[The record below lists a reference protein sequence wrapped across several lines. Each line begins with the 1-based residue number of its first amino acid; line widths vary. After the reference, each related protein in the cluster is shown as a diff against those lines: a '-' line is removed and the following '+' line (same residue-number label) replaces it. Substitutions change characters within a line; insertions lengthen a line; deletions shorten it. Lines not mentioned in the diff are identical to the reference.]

1 MTAGWNLKSL
11 ASRIR
16 LGLEAALERLAALR
30 GSKLGL
36 RTHLV
41 IFGLAI
47 VVPVLLFIG
56 FVLHRYTQQERIAN
70 EQRALEIARAI
81 SADVDREITSI
92 IITLETLATSNA
104 LAVNDFESFHARA
117 RQALQARKWNVLL
130 IDMNNQQI
138 INTRV
143 PWGTPLPVSSLTD
156 PNLPKL
162 AKETGEP
169 YVTDLF
175 LGTVSKSLIFS
186 VSVPVRLWEEVR
198 YALVMSL
205 EPDQLVQVL
214 RSEGLPAGWSATIT
228 DRKNRIMA
236 SSRMAREL
244 LGKPVPADTL
254 RLYGGRRE
262 GVILATD
269 FEDQAAL
276 HAFHHSRLTGWR
288 TAAWAPL
295 PVVEGSL
302 WRAWSWFLWS
312 GAVLL
317 SLSVLFAFG
326 VGRLMATPIAQLAK
340 AGKALGE
347 GKRVAPI
354 PSTLREVDELSVAL
368 VNAARELDARMG
380 AQAHLAA
387 IVSSSPSAIVSL
399 SPDGLIRTWNAAAT
413 DLFGYTP
420 EEAIGQSVGILAP
433 PDTRELFDDLYAQV
447 RAGDTVHAD
456 VLRRHRDG
464 HLIDVSINIAPMFDD
479 AGRLVG
485 ISSISTDAR
494 ERKAR
499 ERHIDFLMR
508 ELSHRSKNL
517 LAVVQA
523 IAGQTARY
531 SPNLEDFQTRFSD
544 RVHAMS
550 RSQDLLTARNWS
562 GVTVGDLVRVQLAPF
577 ADEAASR
584 ITISGPD
591 LLLKADVVHG
601 LSLALHE
608 LATNA
613 AKYGALSTPDGQVAI
628 CWNVAPAA
636 KGGGFHMNWRETGGP
651 AVRTPERRGFGHVV
665 ITQMAAA
672 SLRGTVSLDY
682 EPAGVSWTLEA
693 PAAAI
698 LSNP

>member
-1 MTAGWNLKSL
+1 MAASWNLKSL
-11 ASRIR
+11 ASHRWP
-16 LGLEAALERLAALR
+16 GFEAAMHWLAVLR

-47 VVPVLLFIG
+47 VVPVLLHIG
-56 FVLHRYTQQERIAN
+56 FLLYRYTQQERIAN
-70 EQRALEIARAI
+70 ERRALEIARAL
-81 SADVDREITSI
+81 SADVDREIMSMIT
-92 IITLETLATSNA
+92 TLETLATANA
-104 LAVNDFESFHARA
+104 LVTGDFQAFHTRA
-117 RQALQARKWNVLL
+117 RQALQARKWNLVL
-130 IDMNNQQI
+130 IGMDKQQLV
-138 INTRV
+138 NTRV
-143 PWGTPLPVSSLTD
+143 PWGTPLPLSAFEPDLS
-156 PNLPKL
+156 KL
-162 AKETGEP
+162 ARETGEV
-169 YVTDLF
+169 YVSDLF
-175 LGTVSKSLIFS
+175 RGIIAQTLIFS
-186 VSVPVRLWEEVR
+186 VSVPVRIGAEVR

-205 EPDQLVQVL
+205 EPDRLVEVL
-214 RSEGLPAGWSATIT
+214 NGEGLPPGWLAAIS
-228 DRKNRIMA
+228 DRKDRIMA
-236 SSRMAREL
+236 RSQMAQEF
-244 LGKPVPADTL
+244 LGKPVAADTL
-254 RLYGGRRE
+254 RQYAGRRE
-262 GVILATD
+262 GVILAGD
-269 FEDQAAL
+269 LKGDSDL
-276 HAFHHSRLTGWR
+276 HAFYHSRLTGWR

-295 PVVEGSL
+295 TLVEGSL
-302 WRAWSWFLWS
+302 WQAWSWFLWS
-312 GAVLL
+312 GAVML
-317 SLSVLFAFG
+317 SLSVLMAAG
-326 VGRLMATPIAQLAK
+326 VGRLMASPIARLAR
-340 AGKALGE
+340 AGRALGE
-347 GKRVAPI
+347 GKPVAPI
-354 PSTLREVDELSVAL
+354 PSTLREVDELSLAL
-368 VNAARELDARMG
+368 VNAARELETRMG

-399 SPDGLIRTWNAAAT
+399 SPDGLIRTWNTAAT
-413 DLFGYTP
+413 DLFGYAT
-420 EEAIGQSVGILAP
+420 EEAIGQSVEILAP

-456 VLRRHRDG
+456 VLRRHKDG

-562 GVTVGDLVRVQLAPF
+562 GVTVGDLVRAQLAPF

-584 ITISGPD
+584 LAISGPE
-591 LLLKADVVHG
+591 LLLKADVVHS

-613 AKYGALSTPDGQVAI
+613 AKYGSLSMPDGQVAI
-628 CWNVAPAA
+628 RWNVAPAA
-636 KGGGFHMNWRETGGP
+636 EGGGFHMSWRETGGP
-651 AVRTPERRGFGHVV
+651 AVRTPERKGFGHVV

-672 SLRGTVSLDY
+672 SLRGTVRLDY